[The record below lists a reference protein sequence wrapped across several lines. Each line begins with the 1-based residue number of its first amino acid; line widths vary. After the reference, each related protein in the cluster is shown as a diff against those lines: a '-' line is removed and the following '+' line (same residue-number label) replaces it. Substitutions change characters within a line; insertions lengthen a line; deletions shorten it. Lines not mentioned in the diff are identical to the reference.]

1 MAEQGFGNG
10 CTRVSP
16 QNLRRARQRAGLPT
30 SNAIGYISE
39 VTLPLNLLL
48 VQRLQQNLDARCME
62 SPWIV
67 LLLRSQADIFHDPT
81 NLLNLDE
88 EGDIWVF
95 RDGSITLV
103 GRISTIDPT
112 SVSGPSS
119 NPVVQDD
126 RSFITSRSINVFEGS
141 ENIVELESDSQP
153 LSNFWDDATTSGSE
167 TETQQATI
175 FPYNTIQHSSSA
187 AVGGAVDGQH
197 IHASST
203 PIQTPGSNITN
214 PLPPYAQ
221 TSMVAIASGAETETQ
236 QVNALSAPIQ
246 TPGSNI
252 TNPWSPALVQASMV
266 AIASGVEMEAQRNS
280 NTSTNKLY
288 FPVYDRNFD
297 VGVNPL

>member
-1 MAEQGFGNG
+1 
-10 CTRVSP
+10 
-16 QNLRRARQRAGLPT
+16 
-30 SNAIGYISE
+30 
-39 VTLPLNLLL
+39 
-48 VQRLQQNLDARCME
+48 ME